1 MSDVENTLD
10 SLVEALHSAV
20 TEATHITEQ
29 QHIDRLK
36 RFFNK
41 DGTPKMM
48 EFSAP
53 SPVPGEETRLIQV
66 PMICLAPM
74 NSIKIDEMEVELKIR
89 MDRITNGKGK
99 NGDKKSVRIDS
110 TTWLPSSKEK
120 VKLRIKF
127 ASNDVP
133 EGFSRLIE
141 NFIKVIP

>member
-1 MSDVENTLD
+1 MADEVENSLN

-20 TEATHITEQ
+20 TEATFITEQ
-29 QHIDRLK
+29 QHIDRLR
-36 RFFNK
+36 RFFDK

-48 EFSAP
+48 KFENP
-53 SPVPGEETRLIQV
+53 LSPDKKVFEV

-74 NSIKIDEMEVELKIR
+74 NSIQIEEMEVEVKVRMNKIK
-89 MDRITNGKGK
+89 NNCGS
-99 NGDKKSVRIDS
+99 NGDRKSITIDS
-110 TTWLPSSKEK
+110 TSWLPSSKEK

-127 ASNDVP
+127 KSADVP